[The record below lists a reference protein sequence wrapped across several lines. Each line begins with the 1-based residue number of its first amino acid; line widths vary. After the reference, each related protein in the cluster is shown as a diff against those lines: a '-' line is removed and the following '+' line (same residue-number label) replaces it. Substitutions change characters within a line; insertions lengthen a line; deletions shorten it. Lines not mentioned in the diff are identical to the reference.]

1 MRKCVG
7 RGGRSAG
14 ISGRASELR
23 GSAEAARAHA
33 VIARKGAEQ
42 KPRKIRADQSL
53 EAVGDRQALLAF
65 QRRTVGHEQAFSP
78 RHDTGMNCG
87 AHARGIGSGRSRP

>member
-1 MRKCVG
+1 RRSSSRPSAPSPFSSSCESSAKTLHPAVMRKCVG

-23 GSAEAARAHA
+23 GSAEAARAQA

-65 QRRTVGHEQAFSP
+65 QRRTV
-78 RHDTGMNCG
+78 
-87 AHARGIGSGRSRP
+87 